1 MSRNITVSK
10 IDYYTWKLSAII
22 LLFLFL
28 FVTFLNGR
36 NEYST
41 PSGYIDSFIQT
52 KDRGLCQAR
61 FSGGCKPTIMIC
73 ETDILNLTNYT
84 K

>member
-41 PSGYIDSFIQT
+41 YGYIDSFIQT

-61 FSGGCKPTIMIC
+61 FSGECKPTIMIC